1 MIRLERITLQN
12 VLAFKTIRLCALKSD
27 PTAFGSTYAKESPFS
42 DDEWIKRAVRWSS
55 EGSIAYLALN
65 GENACGLVACCT
77 DEHDPERAHV
87 ISMWVDPG
95 WRRAGVGTALI
106 EGLQWWASS
115 RKIRE
120 LVLMVTHIN
129 TGAIGFY
136 QRMGFQRTGKTEPY
150 PNDQAITEYEMVLP
164 LSS

>member
-1 MIRLERITLQN
+1 
-12 VLAFKTIRLCALKSD
+12 
-27 PTAFGSTYAKESPFS
+27 
-42 DDEWIKRAVRWSS
+42 
-55 EGSIAYLALN
+55 
-65 GENACGLVACCT
+65 
-77 DEHDPERAHV
+77 
-87 ISMWVDPG
+87 MWVDPG